1 MQSPE
6 QRSAA
11 ALVLR
16 MLISDLEQKIAFPE
30 HYTPREREQQRQL
43 LNVRRLEL
51 ADLLDQEA
59 DAGDLP

>member
-1 MQSPE
+1 MTPE
-6 QRSAA
+6 QRSGA
-11 ALVLR
+11 ALVLGEV
-16 MLISDLEQKIAFPE
+16 IKDLEHKIAHPQ